1 MPAFIT
7 HYLFALDC
15 KEEIQRFSDFEID
28 FNALSLGSQG
38 PDIFFFA
45 NPLSVKPMRKLGS
58 TLHRTK
64 PELIFDALAEYLN
77 SSSSNIANSY
87 AYGFVLH
94 YALDRKCHPYV
105 YAKQE
110 EILKSNRFIHHS
122 SAHNR
127 VEMSLDAYML
137 HKKLKIERPSKFDTA
152 ATITL
157 NESAL
162 NEIGELMSFVV
173 KSVTGQTVPSKRIVG
188 AIKSTKKMQKILRDR
203 AGALRIFCII
213 IESIAAPFIKFFKFS
228 SMIRPRSWK
237 GTQKYANINNDEWRS
252 PFDTECESRLSFEQL
267 YNEAKYEAHELIF
280 GLEQIK
286 NSLSN
291 GKAVTKNI
299 SFLTGREVLQ

>member
-28 FNALSLGSQG
+28 FDALSLGSQG

-45 NPLSVKPMRKLGS
+45 NPLSVRPMRKLGS
-58 TLHRTK
+58 VLHRSK
-64 PELIFDALAEYLN
+64 PELIFDALAEYLK

-110 EILKSNRFIHHS
+110 EILKSNHFIHHS
-122 SAHNR
+122 SAHNK

-137 HKKLKIERPSKFDTA
+137 HKKLGIDKPSKFDTA

-157 NESAL
+157 NDEAL
-162 NEIGELMSFVV
+162 FEIGELMSFVV
-173 KSVTGQTVPSKRIVG
+173 KSVTGQTVPSKRIIG

-203 AGALRIFCII
+203 TGALRLFCII

-228 SMIRPRSWK
+228 SMIRPSSWK
-237 GTQKYANINNDEWRS
+237 NAQKYANINNDEWSS
-252 PFDTECESRLSFEQL
+252 PFDTESESRLSFEQL
-267 YNEAKYEAHELIF
+267 YNEAKGEAYELIF

>member
-28 FNALSLGSQG
+28 FDSLSLGSQG

-45 NPLSVKPMRKLGS
+45 NPLSVRPMRKLGS

-64 PELIFDALAEYLN
+64 PELIFDALAEYLKL
-77 SSSSNIANSY
+77 SSSNIANSY
-87 AYGFVLH
+87 AYGFILH

-110 EILKSNRFIHHS
+110 EILKSNHFIHHS
-122 SAHNR
+122 SAHNK

-157 NESAL
+157 NYGAL
-162 NEIGELMSFVV
+162 NEIGELMSFVI
-173 KSVTGQTVPSKRIVG
+173 KSVTEQSVSSKKIIG
-188 AIKSTKKMQKILRDR
+188 AIKSTKRMQTLLRDKT
-203 AGALRIFCII
+203 GLLKLVCII
-213 IESIAAPFIKFFKFS
+213 IESISAPFIKFFKFS
-228 SMIRPRSWK
+228 SMIRPSSWK
-237 GTQKYANINNDEWRS
+237 GTEKYANINNEEWRS
-252 PFDTECESRLSFEQL
+252 PFDTESESRLSFEQL
-267 YNEAKYEAHELIF
+267 YDEAKSEAYELIF

>member
-15 KEEIQRFSDFEID
+15 KEEIKRFSDFDLD
-28 FNALSLGSQG
+28 FNALAIGSQG

-45 NPLSVKPMRKLGS
+45 NPLSVRPMRKHGS
-58 TLHRTK
+58 TLHRAK
-64 PELIFDALAEYLN
+64 PELIFDALAEYLK

-127 VEMSLDAYML
+127 VEMSLDAFML
-137 HKKLKIERPSKFDTA
+137 YKKFKIQKPSKFNVA
-152 ATITL
+152 KTIEL
-157 NESAL
+157 NDEAL
-162 NEIGELMSFVV
+162 FEIGKLMSFVI
-173 KSVTGQTVPSKRIVG
+173 KSVTEQSVSSKKIIG
-188 AIKSTKKMQKILRDR
+188 AIKSTKRMQTLLRDKT
-203 AGALRIFCII
+203 GLLKLVCIV
-213 IESIAAPFIKFFKFS
+213 IESIAAPFINFFKFS
-228 SMIRPRSWK
+228 SMIRPNSWK
-237 GTQKYANINNDEWRS
+237 GTEKYANISNAEWSS
-252 PFDTECESRLSFEQL
+252 PFDLENKSRQSFEQL
-267 YNEAKYEAHELIF
+267 YNEAKGEAYELIF

-286 NSLSN
+286 NSLSD

-299 SFLTGREVLQ
+299 SFLTGKEV

>member
-28 FNALSLGSQG
+28 LDALTLGSQG

-45 NPLSVKPMRKLGS
+45 NQLSVRPMRKLGS
-58 TLHRTK
+58 LLHRTK
-64 PELIFDALAEYLN
+64 PELIFDTLAEYLK

-87 AYGFVLH
+87 AYGFILH

-105 YAKQE
+105 YAQQE

-122 SAHNR
+122 SAHNK

-157 NESAL
+157 NDGAL
-162 NEIGELMSFVV
+162 NEIGELMSFVI
-173 KSVTGQTVPSKRIVG
+173 KSVTEQSVSSKKIIG

-203 AGALRIFCII
+203 AGALRLFCII

-228 SMIRPRSWK
+228 SMIRPSSWK

-252 PFDTECESRLSFEQL
+252 PFDTESESRLSFEQL
-267 YNEAKYEAHELIF
+267 YDEARREAFELIF

-299 SFLTGREVLQ
+299 SFLTGREV

>member
-15 KEEIQRFSDFEID
+15 KEEIKSFSDFNLD
-28 FNALSLGSQG
+28 FNALAIGSQG

-45 NPLSVKPMRKLGS
+45 NPLSVRPMRKLGS
-58 TLHRTK
+58 TLHRAK
-64 PELIFDALAEYLN
+64 PELIFDALSEYLK

-228 SMIRPRSWK
+228 SMIRPNSWK
-237 GTQKYANINNDEWRS
+237 NTQKYANINNDEWRS

-267 YNEAKYEAHELIF
+267 YNEAKGEAYELIF

>member
-28 FNALSLGSQG
+28 FDALSLGSQG

-45 NPLSVKPMRKLGS
+45 NPLSVRPMRKLGS
-58 TLHRTK
+58 TLHRAK
-64 PELIFDALAEYLN
+64 PELIFDALAEYLK

-127 VEMSLDAYML
+127 VEMSLDAFML
-137 HKKLKIERPSKFDTA
+137 YKKFKIQKPSKFNVA
-152 ATITL
+152 KTIEL
-157 NESAL
+157 NDEAL
-162 NEIGELMSFVV
+162 FEIGKLMSFVI
-173 KSVTGQTVPSKRIVG
+173 KSVTEQSVSSKKIIG
-188 AIKSTKKMQKILRDR
+188 AIKSTKRMQTLLRDKT
-203 AGALRIFCII
+203 GLLKLVCIV

-228 SMIRPRSWK
+228 SMIRPNSWK
-237 GTQKYANINNDEWRS
+237 GTEKYANISNDEWSS
-252 PFDTECESRLSFEQL
+252 PFDLENKSRQSFEQL
-267 YNEAKYEAHELIF
+267 YNEAKGEAYELIF

-286 NSLSN
+286 NSLSD

-299 SFLTGREVLQ
+299 SFLTGKEV

>member
-28 FNALSLGSQG
+28 FDALSLGSQG

-45 NPLSVKPMRKLGS
+45 NPLSVRTMRKLGS
-58 TLHRTK
+58 ILHRTK
-64 PELIFDALAEYLN
+64 PELIFDALAECLN
-77 SSSSNIANSY
+77 SGSSNIANSY

-110 EILKSNRFIHHS
+110 EILKRNRFIHHS
-122 SAHNR
+122 SAHNK

-157 NESAL
+157 NDEAL
-162 NEIGELMSFVV
+162 FEIGKLMSFVIKRV
-173 KSVTGQTVPSKRIVG
+173 TEQSVSSKKIIG
-188 AIKSTKKMQKILRDR
+188 AIKSTKRMQTLLRDKT
-203 AGALRIFCII
+203 GLLKLVCII

-228 SMIRPRSWK
+228 SMIRPNSWK
-237 GTQKYANINNDEWRS
+237 GTEKYANISNDEWSS
-252 PFDTECESRLSFEQL
+252 PFDLENKSRQSFEQL
-267 YNEAKYEAHELIF
+267 YNEAKGEAYELIF

-286 NSLSN
+286 NSLSD

-299 SFLTGREVLQ
+299 SFLTGKEV

>member
-15 KEEIQRFSDFEID
+15 KEEIKSFSDFNLD
-28 FNALSLGSQG
+28 FNALAIGSQG

-45 NPLSVKPMRKLGS
+45 NPLSVRPMRKLGS
-58 TLHRTK
+58 TLHRAK
-64 PELIFDALAEYLN
+64 PELIFDALSEYLK

-122 SAHNR
+122 SAHNK

-237 GTQKYANINNDEWRS
+237 NTQKYANINNDEWRS

>member
-15 KEEIQRFSDFEID
+15 KEEIKRFSDFDLD
-28 FNALSLGSQG
+28 FNALAIGSQG

-45 NPLSVKPMRKLGS
+45 NPLSVRPMRKLGS
-58 TLHRTK
+58 TLHRAK
-64 PELIFDALAEYLN
+64 PELIFDALAEYLK
-77 SSSSNIANSY
+77 SSSSNFANSY

-127 VEMSLDAYML
+127 VEMSLDAFML
-137 HKKLKIERPSKFDTA
+137 YKKFKIQKPSKFNVA
-152 ATITL
+152 KTIEL
-157 NESAL
+157 NDEAL
-162 NEIGELMSFVV
+162 FEIGKLMSFVI
-173 KSVTGQTVPSKRIVG
+173 KSVTEQSVSSKKIIG
-188 AIKSTKKMQKILRDR
+188 AIKSTKRMQTLLRDKTR
-203 AGALRIFCII
+203 LLKLVCII

-228 SMIRPRSWK
+228 SMIRPNSWK
-237 GTQKYANINNDEWRS
+237 GTEKYANINNDEWSS
-252 PFDTECESRLSFEQL
+252 PFDLENKSRQSFEQL
-267 YNEAKYEAHELIF
+267 YNEAKGEAYELIF

-286 NSLSN
+286 NSLSD

-299 SFLTGREVLQ
+299 SFLTGKEV

>member
-28 FNALSLGSQG
+28 LDALTLGSQG

-45 NPLSVKPMRKLGS
+45 NPLSVRPMRKLGS
-58 TLHRTK
+58 VLHRTK
-64 PELIFDALAEYLN
+64 PELIFDALAEYLK

-87 AYGFVLH
+87 AYGFILH
-94 YALDRKCHPYV
+94 YALDRRCHPYV

-127 VEMSLDAYML
+127 VEMSLDAFML
-137 HKKLKIERPSKFDTA
+137 YKKFKIQKPSKFNVA
-152 ATITL
+152 KTIEL
-157 NESAL
+157 NDEAL
-162 NEIGELMSFVV
+162 FEIGKLMSFVI
-173 KSVTGQTVPSKRIVG
+173 KSVTEQSVSSKKIIG
-188 AIKSTKKMQKILRDR
+188 AIKSTKRMQTLLRDKT
-203 AGALRIFCII
+203 GLLKLVCII

-237 GTQKYANINNDEWRS
+237 NTQKYANISNDEWRS
-252 PFDTECESRLSFEQL
+252 PFDTESESRLSFEQL
-267 YNEAKYEAHELIF
+267 YNEAKGEAYELIF